1 MTLSIDHLS
10 ASYGN
15 LQVLHDI
22 HLSIESGERVGI
34 FGHNG
39 AGKTSLLKC
48 CVGELKP
55 SSGSVHWMGEP
66 VNASKVELN
75 VRRGIGFVP
84 QGHNVFKDLS
94 VKQNLSIAALMHQ
107 VSDFDEVFKLF
118 PILKERQDQRAH
130 SLSGGQQQML
140 ALGMSLMGRPKI
152 LLLDEP
158 TTGLAP
164 VIVKDMLSAIHQS
177 SLAHGMSV
185 MIVEQNVQATL
196 KQVDRAVVLKS
207 GRVIFDG
214 PSKQL
219 LEEKSLWHLF

>member
-1 MTLSIDHLS
+1 MLIIDHLS

-15 LQVLHDI
+15 LQILHDI
-22 HLSIESGERVGI
+22 HLTVQPGERVGI

-55 SSGSVHWMGEP
+55 LLGSVHWMGER
-66 VNASKVELN
+66 VNASRVELN

-94 VKQNLSIAALMHQ
+94 VQQNLSIAALMHD
-107 VSDFDEVFKLF
+107 VSKLDDVFELF

-140 ALGMSLMGRPKI
+140 ALGMSLMGRPQI

-164 VIVKDMLSAIHQS
+164 IIVKEMLQAIHQS
-177 SLAHGMSV
+177 SLSHGTSV
-185 MIVEQNVQATL
+185 LIVEQNVQATL
-196 KQVDRAVVLKS
+196 AHVDRAIVMKQ
-207 GRVIFDG
+207 GRVIFDDDA
-214 PSKQL
+214 KTLREQQ
-219 LEEKSLWHLF
+219 SLWHLF

>member
-1 MTLSIDHLS
+1 MLAIDHLS

-15 LQVLHDI
+15 LEILHDV
-22 HLSIESGERVGI
+22 HLSIKEGERVGV

-55 SSGSVHWMGEP
+55 LAGAVHWMGEP
-66 VNASKVELN
+66 VNTSRVDLN
-75 VRRGIGFVP
+75 VRRGMGFVP

-94 VKQNLSIAALMHQ
+94 VIQNLSIAAIMHE
-107 VSDFDEVFKLF
+107 VSRLDDVFDLF
-118 PILKERQDQRAH
+118 PILSERQDQRAQ

-140 ALGMSLMGRPKI
+140 ALGMALMGRPKI

-164 VIVKDMLSAIHQS
+164 IIVKEMLEAIHQS
-177 SLAHGMSV
+177 SIAHEMSV
-185 MIVEQNVQATL
+185 LIVEQNVQTTL
-196 KQVDRAVVLKS
+196 AHVDRAIVMKQ
-207 GRVIFDG
+207 GRVIFDDEA
-214 PSKQL
+214 KRLREQQ
-219 LEEKSLWHLF
+219 SLWDLF

>member
-1 MTLSIDHLS
+1 MLTIDHLS

-15 LQVLHDI
+15 LQILHDI
-22 HLSIESGERVGI
+22 HLTVQPGERVGI

-55 SSGSVHWMGEP
+55 LWGSVHWMGEL
-66 VNASKVELN
+66 VNASRVELN

-94 VKQNLSIAALMHQ
+94 VKQNLRIAALMHE
-107 VSDFDEVFKLF
+107 VSKLDDVFELF
-118 PILKERQDQRAH
+118 PILKERQEQRAQ

-140 ALGMSLMGRPKI
+140 ALGMSLMGRPQI

-164 VIVKDMLSAIHQS
+164 IIVKEMLQAIHQS
-177 SLAHGMSV
+177 SLSHGTSV
-185 MIVEQNVQATL
+185 LIVEQNVQATL
-196 KQVDRAVVLKS
+196 AHVDRAIVMKQ
-207 GRVIFDG
+207 GRVIFDDDA
-214 PSKQL
+214 KKLREQQ
-219 LEEKSLWHLF
+219 SLWHLF